1 MDSTTSEAKQLDD
14 ILVRGGK
21 VLDGT
26 GAPWYRADVAVA
38 GGKIRAVARHLDT
51 EAKLVIDAGGRAVA
65 PGLIDAH
72 SHSDSALLI
81 NPKAES
87 KIRQGVTTEVIGQ
100 CGSSAAPVS
109 QLSLEEAKQSLLGE
123 EMAISWRSM
132 AEYLALLESRGVAVN
147 VVPTVGH
154 GTIREAVVGYDER
167 RPTDAEMRRMKD
179 LVAESMQAGARAF
192 TSGLIYPPGSY
203 AETGELVELARVAAG
218 YGGIYMSHI
227 RDEGDHLLDSVA
239 EAIEIG
245 EKGGLPVQIS
255 HHKAVGPA
263 NWGRVKD
270 SLAMI
275 DAARARGV
283 DVTADQY
290 PYVATS
296 TGLGSIIPDRAH
308 DGGTQK
314 LLERLKDGPTRA
326 KLGMEVTRATE
337 RRGGWDKILIS
348 SLRAEANRR
357 YQGWTLDAIARDR
370 GADPWT
376 TACDLIISEG
386 GYVGMVRFAMSEEDV
401 KTVMTHPA
409 VMIGSDGSAL
419 APYGRLGESR
429 PHPRNY
435 GTFVRVL
442 GKYVREDRVLTL
454 PEAVRKMTGL
464 PAARFGLWDRGLVR
478 PGMAADLVVFD
489 PETVAER
496 ATFADPHQ
504 YPAGVDYVI
513 VNGRVAVDPTGHT
526 GALAGQVLRR

>member
-1 MDSTTSEAKQLDD
+1 MDD
-14 ILVRGGK
+14 ILIRGGK
-21 VLDGT
+21 VIDGT
-26 GAPWYRADVAVA
+26 GAPWFRADVAVA
-38 GGKIRAVARHLDT
+38 GGRIRAVARHLNA
-51 EAKLVIDAGGRAVA
+51 EAKLVIDAAGRAVA
-65 PGLIDAH
+65 PGFIDSH
-72 SHSDSALLI
+72 SHSDTTLLA

-100 CGSSAAPVS
+100 CGSTAAP
-109 QLSLEEAKQSLLGE
+109 LSERSFEEAKRALSSE
-123 EMAISWRSM
+123 NVEISWRTL
-132 AEYLALLESRGVAVN
+132 AEYLAVLEGRGVAVN

-154 GTIREAVVGYDER
+154 GTIREAVVGYDDR
-167 RPTDAEMRRMKD
+167 PPTDDEMRQMKA
-179 LVAESMQAGARAF
+179 LVAESMKAGARAL
-192 TSGLIYPPGSY
+192 TTGLIYPPGSY
-203 AETGELVELARVAAG
+203 AKTDELIELAKVAAEH
-218 YGGIYMSHI
+218 GGIYMSHL
-227 RDEGDHLLDSVA
+227 RDEGDQLLEAVT

-275 DAARARGV
+275 DAARARGL

-296 TGLGSIIPDRAH
+296 TGLDSIIPDWAH
-308 DGGTQK
+308 DGGNAAM
-314 LLERLKDGPTRA
+314 LDRLKDGPTRA
-326 KLGMEVTRATE
+326 KLGAQVTPAVE

-348 SLRAEANRR
+348 SLRAESNRQ
-357 YQGWTLDAIARDR
+357 YQGWTLDAIASGR
-370 GADPWT
+370 GQDPWT
-376 TACDLIISEG
+376 TTCELIISEG
-386 GYVGMVRFAMSEEDV
+386 GYVGMIRFGMCEEDV
-401 KTVMTHPA
+401 RMVMAHPA
-409 VMIGSDGSAL
+409 VMIGSDGSSL
-419 APYGRLGESR
+419 APYGRLGEGK

-442 GKYVREDRVLTL
+442 GKYAREDRVLTVE
-454 PEAVRKMTGL
+454 EAVRKMTGL

-504 YPAGVDYVI
+504 YPVGIDHVI

-526 GALAGQVLRR
+526 GTLAGQILRREA

>member
-1 MDSTTSEAKQLDD
+1 MDD
-14 ILVRGGK
+14 ILIRGGK
-21 VLDGT
+21 VIDGT
-26 GAPWYRADVAVA
+26 GAPWYRADVALA
-38 GGKIRAVARHLDT
+38 GGRIRAVARRLET

-65 PGLIDAH
+65 PGFIDAH
-72 SHSDSALLI
+72 SHSDSAFLI

-100 CGSSAAPVS
+100 CGSSAAP
-109 QLSLEEAKQSLLGE
+109 LSERSLQEAKHSLLGE
-123 EMAISWRSM
+123 EMEITWRSLG
-132 AEYLALLESRGVAVN
+132 EYLAVLESRGVAVN

-154 GTIREAVVGYDER
+154 GTIREAVVGYDDR
-167 RPTDAEMRRMKD
+167 PPTDDEMRQMKG
-179 LVAESMQAGARAF
+179 LVAESMKAGARAL
-192 TSGLIYPPGSY
+192 TTGLIYPPGSF
-203 AETGELVELARVAAG
+203 ARTDEIIELARVAAEH
-218 YGGIYMSHI
+218 GGIYMSHM
-227 RDEGDHLLDSVA
+227 RDEGDHLLDSMA

-270 SLAMI
+270 SLALI
-275 DAARARGV
+275 DVARARGL

-296 TGLGSIIPDRAH
+296 TGLDSIVPNWAH
-308 DGGTQK
+308 AGGAAA

-326 KLGMEVTRATE
+326 KLGAQVTPATE

-370 GADPWT
+370 GLDPWVT
-376 TACDLIISEG
+376 TCELIISEG
-386 GYVGMVRFAMSEEDV
+386 GYVGMVRFAMCEEDV
-401 KTVMTHPA
+401 KTVMAHPA
-409 VMIGSDGSAL
+409 VMIGSDGSSL
-419 APYGRLGESR
+419 APYGRLGESQ

-442 GKYVREDRVLTL
+442 GKYAREEGVLTL
-454 PEAVRKMTGL
+454 VEAVRKMTGL

-489 PETVAER
+489 PDTVAER
-496 ATFADPHQ
+496 ATFANPQQ
-504 YPAGVDYVI
+504 YPAGIDHVI
-513 VNGRVAVDPTGHT
+513 VNGQVAVDPNGHT
-526 GALAGQVLRR
+526 GALAGQILRRPA